1 MTELIAEYTTSS
13 GTPPAPQSNGL
24 PFDDNR
30 LRLEVD
36 GRQVEAWELTVME
49 SQRITECMLVFAR
62 YMVTDRG
69 PVSPD
74 LPREPLDE
82 LTAEQR
88 QAIMNSKAYK
98 ALKRFKLPDLN
109 KAAQSFLAQ
118 AVAGF

>member
-1 MTELIAEYTTSS
+1 MTELTAEYTTSS
-13 GTPPAPQSNGL
+13 GTPPSAQPNGAAY
-24 PFDDNR
+24 DDNR

-49 SQRITECMLVFAR
+49 SQRISECMLVFAR
-62 YMVTDRG
+62 YMVDARG
-69 PVSPD
+69 PVSPN

-82 LTAEQR
+82 LTPEQR

-98 ALKRFKLPDLN
+98 ALKRFKLPELN